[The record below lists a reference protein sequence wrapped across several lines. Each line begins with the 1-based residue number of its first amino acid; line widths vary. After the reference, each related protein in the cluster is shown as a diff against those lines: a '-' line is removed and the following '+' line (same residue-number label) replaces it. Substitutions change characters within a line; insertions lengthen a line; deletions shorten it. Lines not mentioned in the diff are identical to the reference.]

1 MGPRIDNI
9 LSFSRFGR
17 QGIGVSE
24 IDMGELAKGVFEEL
38 KGLSPNRKLQFH
50 VKRLFAATGDP
61 SMIRQV
67 LTNLLSNAIKFTK
80 HREVGMIEV
89 GSLGEEG
96 ENVYYVKDNGAGF
109 DQQYVDRLF
118 RVIQRLHRAEEFG
131 GTGVGLAAVRRV
143 IDRHGGRVWAE
154 GRVNEGATFY
164 FSLPRPRQREEGE
177 EGQESLT
184 PFPSSMDLLVGPVG
198 AKKRAEEVLGV
209 SDIRYRRL
217 FESARDGILL
227 LDGDTAEII
236 DVNPCMGE
244 MFGYRYDEL
253 LGKRLWDISPFKENE
268 KTRSLFKE
276 LQTKGYIRHDDLSLR
291 TKEGRPIDVELVG
304 NAYDVD
310 GSKVIQC
317 NLRDISLGKQALA
330 RSETKSY
337 ELFNDAPVGY
347 FEYDTQG
354 RITNVNRTELEM
366 LGSSFGEVV
375 GQHVWKFVA
384 EEDEARQ
391 RILAKLAGSV
401 PPAQGLE
408 RTYRRKDGTTFPV
421 LMWDRLLRDPGGKIE
436 GIRSTIQDITERKQ
450 MEKEK
455 ALLEEQLRQ
464 SQKMEAL
471 GRLAGGIA
479 HDFNNL
485 LTIIKGYSQLFLIDL
500 KKGDPMG
507 KGIEQILKATQRAS
521 DLIRQLLAFSRRQVM
536 EMRVLDL
543 NNLLGDLDKMLRRVI
558 GEDIILVTL
567 LAEDLDAVK
576 ADPGQIGQVLM
587 NLVVNARDAMP
598 SGGKLTIETANV
610 VLGEEYVTTRRE
622 MCRGRY
628 VMLSVSDTGVGM
640 DPEVRDRI
648 FEPFFTT
655 KEKDKGTGLGLST
668 VYGIVQQ
675 SGGNIWVNSEPGKG
689 TTFEIYLPVVGPLE
703 ERTERVAGGGEIA
716 GGKETILIVEDFE
729 EVRQLVRE
737 VLERQGYAVLEAANG
752 DETLKIC
759 ARMKDKIDLIVTDV
773 VMPGMSG
780 RELADRM
787 KALRPEMKVLYTSGY
802 ADDTVVQYG
811 VERDGIHYLQKPFTT
826 EGLGRKVREVL
837 DR

>member
-1 MGPRIDNI
+1 MDLDEQSGTGRPPFVKQEFFMGKELRILI
-9 LSFSRFGR
+9 LEGASEDASLMEHELRKSGIALVSRRVKAREDFIDGILNFDPDLILADYTLASF
-17 QGIGVSE
+17 
-24 IDMGELAKGVFEEL
+24 D
-38 KGLSPNRKLQFH
+38 GLSALTAAREQCPDVPFIIVTGFRSEEMAAGYMRSGAADDVLKD
-50 VKRLFAATGDP
+50 RL
-61 SMIRQV
+61 IRLGPAV
-67 LTNLLSNAIKFTK
+67 
-80 HREVGMIEV
+80 REVLEKKQGKE
-89 GSLGEEG
+89 
-96 ENVYYVKDNGAGF
+96 
-109 DQQYVDRLF
+109 
-118 RVIQRLHRAEEFG
+118 
-131 GTGVGLAAVRRV
+131 
-143 IDRHGGRVWAE
+143 
-154 GRVNEGATFY
+154 
-164 FSLPRPRQREEGE
+164 
-177 EGQESLT
+177 
-184 PFPSSMDLLVGPVG
+184 
-198 AKKRAEEVLGV
+198 AKERAEEVLRV

-227 LDGDTAEII
+227 LEGDSAEIT
-236 DVNPCMGE
+236 DVNPCMVE

-253 LGKRLWDISPFKENE
+253 LGKRLWDISPFQENE
-268 KTRSLFKE
+268 KTRALFGK
-276 LQTKGYIRHDDLSLR
+276 LQMEGYLRHDDLLLK

-310 GSKVIQC
+310 GRKVIQC
-317 NLRDISLGKQALA
+317 NFRDISQGKQALA

-366 LGSSFGEVV
+366 LGFSFEEVV
-375 GQHVWKFVA
+375 GWHVWKFVV

-391 RILAKLAGSV
+391 RILAKLAGIV
-401 PPAQGLE
+401 TPAQGLE

-421 LMWDRLLRDPGGKIE
+421 LIWDRLLKDPGGKIV

-464 SQKMEAL
+464 SQKMEAM

-500 KKGDPMG
+500 KKGDPTG
-507 KGIEQILKATQRAS
+507 KGIEQIQKATQRAS

-536 EMRVLDL
+536 EMKVLDL
-543 NNLLGDLDKMLRRVI
+543 NHLLGELDKMLRRVI
-558 GEDIILVTL
+558 GEDIVLVTL
-567 LAEDLDAVK
+567 LAEDLERVK
-576 ADPGQIGQVLM
+576 ADPGQIEQVLM
-587 NLVVNARDAMP
+587 NLVVNAKDAMP
-598 SGGKLTIETANV
+598 SGGRLTIGTANV
-610 VLGEEYVTTRRE
+610 VLGGKYVRTHME
-622 MCRGRY
+622 MPCGRY

-668 VYGIVQQ
+668 VYGIVKQ
-675 SGGNIWVNSEPGKG
+675 SGGNIWVHSEPGKG
-689 TTFEIYLPVVGPLE
+689 TTFKIYLPVVVGPLE
-703 ERTERVAGGGEIA
+703 EWTERVVEGGEIA

-729 EVRQLVRE
+729 EVRQLARE
-737 VLERQGYAVLEAANG
+737 VLERQGYTVLEAANG
-752 DETLKIC
+752 DETLKVC
-759 ARMKDKIDLIVTDV
+759 ERMKDKIDLIVTDV

-780 RELADRM
+780 GELADRI
-787 KALRPEMKVLYTSGY
+787 KALHSEIKVLYTSGY
-802 ADDTVVQYG
+802 ADDTIVHYG
-811 VERDGIHYLQKPFTT
+811 VKRDGTNYLQKPFTT
-826 EGLGRKVREVL
+826 EELGRKVREVL